1 MRTRIEAVLNNKD
14 AKAQDYFELV
24 NIYEY
29 SQVTLQKD
37 GESILSM
44 GINEVNTWSD
54 KTFDFRDKCT
64 STRFTVEAS
73 NIISITGRM
82 LDNEDTFLIEASLK
96 DGSKLAVVIY
106 HVDTN
111 EKLESKES
119 YCETDVYSL
128 YDYLNQPSHTPMMA
142 IIRDS
147 FGMEI
152 KLNKIRY
159 IALDKETEGTFT
171 LWITDEDDLSISFP
185 LIDDSCNE
193 IYIRESEVADT
204 ILIRPYGQPFMEV
217 SILVARESSKK
228 RNKKE
233 NSK

>member
-14 AKAQDYFELV
+14 AKAQDYFDLV
-24 NIYEY
+24 NIYEF
-29 SQVTLQKD
+29 SQVTLQRD

-44 GINEVNTWSD
+44 DINEVNTWAD
-54 KTFDFRDKCT
+54 KTFDFREKCT

-73 NIISITGRM
+73 NIVSVTGRM
-82 LDNEDTFLIEASLK
+82 LDNEDTFLIEADLK

-119 YCETDVYSL
+119 YYETDVYSL
-128 YDYLNQPSHTPMMA
+128 YDYLNQESHTPMMA

-152 KLNKIRY
+152 KLNKMRY
-159 IALDKETEGTFT
+159 IALDKETEGSFT
-171 LWITDEDDLSISFP
+171 LWVTDEEDFSISFP

-193 IYIRESEVADT
+193 IYIKESEVADT
-204 ILIRPYGQPFMEV
+204 ILIRPYGQSFMEV
-217 SILVARESSKK
+217 SILVAKKSSKK
-228 RNKKE
+228 RN
-233 NSK
+233 SK

>member
-1 MRTRIEAVLNNKD
+1 MRTRIEAVLNNND

-54 KTFDFRDKCT
+54 KTFDFREKCT

-73 NIISITGRM
+73 NIVSVTGRM
-82 LDNEDTFLIEASLK
+82 LDNEDTFLIEAELK
-96 DGSKLAVVIY
+96 DGGKLAVVIY

-111 EKLESKES
+111 EKMEVSES
-119 YCETDVYSL
+119 YYESDVFSL
-128 YDYLNQPSHTPMMA
+128 MDYLNEEDHKVMMA
-142 IIRDS
+142 IIHDS
-147 FGMEI
+147 FGFEI
-152 KLNKIRY
+152 KMNSVRNCTLT
-159 IALDKETEGTFT
+159 ETEEAFEMQIDTMT
-171 LWITDEDDLSISFP
+171 FP
-185 LIDDSCNE
+185 LMDDSCNE
-193 IYIRESEVADT
+193 IYIKEGSVTDT
-204 ILIRPYGQPFMEV
+204 ILIRPYGQPFLEI
-217 SILVARESSKK
+217 SILVS
-228 RNKKE
+228 KE